1 MPRAILTPRI
11 NNNDDSVRL
20 IHLAIEIGAE
30 VRAGDIVAEVETDK
44 ANFTVEAEEAGFVLD
59 ICHKLGD
66 EVPVGSVLV
75 WLGDSVG
82 EKISANGISADG
94 STKTAATGISLKA
107 QLLIRQY
114 HLQAEAVERS
124 GDRLTAE
131 DVERHV
137 QAHGLMPPGVPP
149 KPGLAGIAVA
159 SEISEGTPS
168 VAGTTQELNPQERG
182 MLRTVL
188 WHRDVAVPAYLEL
201 PYNTQPWI
209 EYSAVFQKSHKMMFD
224 PMLSLLA
231 YRLVTVTREYPLVN
245 STISG
250 HSRHLYDH
258 VNLGFTVQAGST
270 LYMVVVQNAETLT
283 EKQFTDRLMALQIG
297 AMKKSLRPE
306 ETTGTTVA
314 FTSMA
319 RWPVARHMPI
329 LPPFVSFILA
339 HVGAAA
345 DGSSHLGAT
354 YDHRVLT
361 GFDVARILQ
370 ELSRPPELSV
380 SQPDMEL
387 QAK

>member
-20 IHLAIEIGAE
+20 IHLATAVGWE

-44 ANFTVEAEEAGFVLD
+44 ANFTVEAEEPGFVLE

-66 EVPVGSVLV
+66 EVPVGSVLI

-82 EKISANGISADG
+82 ETVSPNGTSAGG
-94 STKTAATGISLKA
+94 SPKTPATGMSLKA
-107 QLLIRQY
+107 QLLLRQY
-114 HLQAEAVERS
+114 SLQADTIERS

-137 QAHGLMPPGVPP
+137 QAHGLKPPGVPA

-168 VAGTTQELNPQERG
+168 VAGKTEELNPQERG

-201 PYNTQPWI
+201 PYKTQPWVD
-209 EYSAVFQKSHKMMFD
+209 YAAAFQKSHKMMFD

-231 YRLVTVTREYPLVN
+231 YRLVTVAREYPLVN

-250 HSRHLYDH
+250 HSRHVYDH

-270 LYMVVVQNAETLT
+270 LYMVVVQDAETLT
-283 EKQFTDRLMALQIG
+283 EKQFTDKLMALQIG

-306 ETTGTTVA
+306 ETTGTTLA

-319 RWPVARHMPI
+319 RWQIARHMPI

-339 HVGAAA
+339 HVGAAS

-361 GFDVARILQ
+361 GFDVAQILR
-370 ELSRPPELSV
+370 ELSRPPELPV
-380 SQPDMEL
+380 SEPDMEL